1 MDPSCQLSRRG
12 IELFPV
18 FNVFLKRYEQ
28 DRQRGARGARSEI
41 NLGQLLTR
49 RLAIIGSTL
58 RARPLEEKARLAAA
72 FADRFGTA
80 LDDGTIFPVIDRV
93 LDLADAREAH
103 RVLKA
108 SEHFGKVVLRVP

>member
-1 MDPSCQLSRRG
+1 MRLLRCQTRVTYHPN
-12 IELFPV
+12 IELWIP
-18 FNVFLKRYEQ
+18 
-28 DRQRGARGARSEI
+28 
-41 NLGQLLTR
+41 
-49 RLAIIGSTL
+49 
-58 RARPLEEKARLAAA
+58 RASIVSVSPRLAAA

-80 LDDGTIFPVIDRV
+80 LDDGKIFPVIDRM